1 MGAPRRP
8 PRPSRVYL
16 AFYDK
21 VLINYPHDIETYSN
35 GLVTTCDKT
44 LSRNDFGFGL

>member
-21 VLINYPHDIETYSN
+21 ILINYPHDIETYSN
-35 GLVTTCDKT
+35 MLVATGHSTQ
-44 LSRNDFGFGL
+44 SRNDFGFGL